1 MSLDPYCYPGTTILR
16 NKFGIQ
22 YQRELKA
29 AEARVAALA
38 LFVLE
43 DEPLQ
48 GPMDERRIRTT
59 HGAIFSE
66 IYAWAGSYRENTG
79 TMTKGRE
86 AGYEVTYG
94 ESQYVPAEMS
104 RVFSELESERFLA
117 GLGIDKFASPLQS

>member
-1 MSLDPYCYPGTTILR
+1 
-16 NKFGIQ
+16 
-22 YQRELKA
+22 
-29 AEARVAALA
+29 VAALA
-38 LFVLE
+38 LFLLE

-48 GPMDERRIRTT
+48 GPTDEGRLRAT
-59 HGAIFSE
+59 HRAIFSE